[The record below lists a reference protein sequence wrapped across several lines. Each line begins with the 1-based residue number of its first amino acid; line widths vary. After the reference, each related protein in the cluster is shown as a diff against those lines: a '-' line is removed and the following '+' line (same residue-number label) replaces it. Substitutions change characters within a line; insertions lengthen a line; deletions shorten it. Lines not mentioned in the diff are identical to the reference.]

1 MLSQLLPSGSRPRAA
16 VPGLPLP
23 LVLQRGGCRASWLPP
38 GWNSVAY
45 FKLACTRSQQL
56 QLRFFPHF
64 ICPRALR
71 GGVEE
76 GGAAPACSAASSSPA
91 PAVVRLPAEMVMMLR
106 AMSQLLTAA
115 CMERGGGFQIQLWA
129 SIRASILLSKS
140 STELRAQACQGRTVQ
155 QRGWGDPTRD
165 QKLCAGEIPPSLT
178 ILPPP
183 LPPSTTSSLSFS
195 EWLQSPSSPTGFA
208 GQRLLPGAKL
218 TAVASTTFFPC
229 HFLQTKL
236 LMKAAYETTPPA
248 LGLR

>member
-115 CMERGGGFQIQLWA
+115 CMERGGGGGVQIQLWA

-178 ILPPP
+178 IPPP
-183 LPPSTTSSLSFS
+183 PFLLLPHLLYPSQNGCNPPAAPQG
-195 EWLQSPSSPTGFA
+195 LQGSGSSPA
-208 GQRLLPGAKL
+208 QSSRPWHPPL
-218 TAVASTTFFPC
+218 FFHAISFRPSC
-229 HFLQTKL
+229 L
-236 LMKAAYETTPPA
+236 
-248 LGLR
+248 